1 MTYILLAP
9 TVWETAEVLLWVSL
23 VGLILV
29 IAYKRL
35 LRALGKDIPPKEN
48 YCVLYG
54 LEENPVSGEVEFYFT
69 SEKKKQFTLSILD
82 AEMNDL
88 KEIISKESHIGGNI
102 IRFDSSNLPNGDYYY
117 CLKTDNQKTMKKMMV
132 LNQ

>member
-69 SEKKKQFTLSILD
+69 SEKKKAIYAFNT
-82 AEMNDL
+82 
-88 KEIISKESHIGGNI
+88 G
-102 IRFDSSNLPNGDYYY
+102 
-117 CLKTDNQKTMKKMMV
+117 C
-132 LNQ
+132 